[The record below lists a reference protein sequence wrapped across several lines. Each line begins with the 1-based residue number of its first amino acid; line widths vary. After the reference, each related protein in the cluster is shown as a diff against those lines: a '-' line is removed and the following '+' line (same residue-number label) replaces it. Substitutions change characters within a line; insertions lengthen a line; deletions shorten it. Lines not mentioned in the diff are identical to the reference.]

1 MLVSTKGRYA
11 LRVLA
16 DLAEHSG
23 EGYVPLKLIADRQ
36 NISEKYLEAVL
47 KSLVREGI
55 ITGARGKGGGY
66 VLALPADKISVG
78 RVLRLTE
85 PSLGTVSCLTGKGPK
100 CPNAGNCPTLP
111 LWKALDSM
119 ILNFLDGHTIA
130 DLKSEAASAAGMET
144 GK

>member
-16 DLAEHSG
+16 DLAEHTG
-23 EGYVPLKLIADRQ
+23 EGNVALKLIAERQ

-47 KSLVREGI
+47 KALVRDGI
-55 ITGARGKGGGY
+55 IKGERGKGGGY
-66 VLALPADKISVG
+66 VLAEPADKISVG

-85 PSLGTVSCLTGKGPK
+85 PSLGTVSCLSGKGAG
-100 CPNAGNCPTLP
+100 CPNAANCSTLP

-119 ILNFLDGHTIA
+119 ILDFLDSHTIA
-130 DLKSEAASAAGMET
+130 DLKSEAALAGE
-144 GK
+144 K